1 MKKKPTQKAI
11 LFCYVYLYLI
21 IVHWHPVLYVLTF
34 IFSAAPLGLEPVS
47 SHSGGSSP
55 PHSPFL
61 PPQVFLF
68 IQAAPQGSYL
78 IQILLPVGLTQPCT
92 PLRWHSWNHLWGV
105 EPRNQTQFHIPCPGS
120 EPPSHTENIPRKN
133 LDLLQARSLLSAV
146 PAPSPTSG
154 SEFQDLI
161 PAQPWW
167 HTQLSIR
174 GGIAEQREG
183 RGLCARYLPGYHTAP
198 KSHRLSFQ
206 NLWCFV
212 YSGDLRFV
220 RKCQKGHGAKGFL
233 MTEDFLSHDLPEVD
247 FGLQT
252 VLPSALTGAGWQQIH
267 GDLWGILAFSNWA
280 GAVMPPNHPEYC
292 FTGGMEMPAP
302 RLG

>member
-1 MKKKPTQKAI
+1 MKKKTTQKAI

-34 IFSAAPLGLEPVS
+34 IFSAASLGLEPVS

-92 PLRWHSWNHLWGV
+92 PLRWHSWNHLWGG
-105 EPRNQTQFHIPCPGS
+105 EPRNQTQLHIPCPGS

-146 PAPSPTSG
+146 PAPSPAQRW
-154 SEFQDLI
+154 FWI
-161 PAQPWW
+161 PGPDSSPTLVAHSAQHPRRNRRAEGGEGAVCALPSQLPHSPQIPQAIIPKFVMFCLLWW
-167 HTQLSIR
+167 F
-174 GGIAEQREG
+174 
-183 RGLCARYLPGYHTAP
+183 
-198 KSHRLSFQ
+198 K
-206 NLWCFV
+206 V
-212 YSGDLRFV
+212 
-220 RKCQKGHGAKGFL
+220 CQKMSERPRGQGLPDDWGFSF
-233 MTEDFLSHDLPEVD
+233 TW
-247 FGLQT
+247 
-252 VLPSALTGAGWQQIH
+252 PSWSWFWAPDSA
-267 GDLWGILAFSNWA
+267 AFSSDR
-280 GAVMPPNHPEYC
+280 G
-292 FTGGMEMPAP
+292 
-302 RLG
+302 RLAADSWGSLGHSGIF